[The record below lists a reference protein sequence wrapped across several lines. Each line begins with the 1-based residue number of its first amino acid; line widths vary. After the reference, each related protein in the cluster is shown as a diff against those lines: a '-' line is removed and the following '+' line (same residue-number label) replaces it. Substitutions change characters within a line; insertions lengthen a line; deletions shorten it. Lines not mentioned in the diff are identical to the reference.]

1 MTLDQSMRLNKYL
14 ASCGVASR
22 RKCEDII
29 RSGTVLVN
37 GEIEVNPFHL
47 LLPEDSILLDDKEM
61 FSLVDTEVIV
71 LNKPDGYIT
80 TTNDPQGR
88 NTVMD
93 LVKSQNRLFPVGR
106 LDKDTTGVLLLTND
120 GNLAY
125 QLTHPKYQVEKVYRV
140 QIMGFLSN
148 NDIEQIKSGVMI
160 GSDETGQGE
169 VLFQNKVSKSVTEIE
184 LVLTQ
189 GKKREVRRILSSLG
203 YKVIALQRISFG
215 GITTD
220 GLNLGHWRR
229 LSEEE
234 ALSLRREKV
243 VSGTVDLR

>member
-37 GEIEVNPFHL
+37 GEIEVNPFRL
-47 LLPEDSILLDDKEM
+47 LLPEDSILLDDQEM

-93 LVKSQNRLFPVGR
+93 LVKSPNRLFPVGR

-148 NDIEQIKSGVMI
+148 NDIEQIKLGVMI

-169 VLFQNKVSKSVTEIE
+169 VLSQNKVSKSVTEIE

>member
-37 GEIEVNPFHL
+37 GEIEVNPFRL
-47 LLPEDSILLDDKEM
+47 LLPEDSILLDDQEM

-93 LVKSQNRLFPVGR
+93 LVKSPNRLFPVGR

-169 VLFQNKVSKSVTEIE
+169 VLSQNKVSKSVTEIE
-184 LVLTQ
+184 LVMTE
-189 GKKREVRRILSSLG
+189 GKKREVRRIFSSLG

>member
-1 MTLDQSMRLNKYL
+1 MRLNKYL

-37 GEIEVNPFHL
+37 GEIEVNPFRL

-93 LVKSQNRLFPVGR
+93 LVKSPNRLFPVGR

-169 VLFQNKVSKSVTEIE
+169 VLSQNKVSKSVTEIE

>member
-1 MTLDQSMRLNKYL
+1 MTLDRSMRLNKYL

-47 LLPEDSILLDDKEM
+47 LLPEDSILLDDQEM

-93 LVKSQNRLFPVGR
+93 LVKSPNRLFPVGR

-169 VLFQNKVSKSVTEIE
+169 VLSQNKVSKSVTEIE

>member
-1 MTLDQSMRLNKYL
+1 MRLNKYL

-47 LLPEDSILLDDKEM
+47 LLPEDSILLDDQEM

-93 LVKSQNRLFPVGR
+93 LVKSPNRLFPVGR

-148 NDIEQIKSGVMI
+148 NDIAQIKSGVMI
-160 GSDETGQGE
+160 GPDETGQGE
-169 VLFQNKVSKSVTEIE
+169 VLSQNKVSKSVTEIE

>member
-37 GEIEVNPFHL
+37 GEIEVNPFRL
-47 LLPEDSILLDDKEM
+47 LLPEDSILLDDQEM

-93 LVKSQNRLFPVGR
+93 LVKSPNRLFPVGR

-169 VLFQNKVSKSVTEIE
+169 VLSQNKVSKCVTEIE

>member
-37 GEIEVNPFHL
+37 GEIEVNPFRL
-47 LLPEDSILLDDKEM
+47 LLPEDSILLDDQEM

-93 LVKSQNRLFPVGR
+93 LVKSPNRLFPVGR

-169 VLFQNKVSKSVTEIE
+169 VLSQNKVSKSVTEIE
-184 LVLTQ
+184 LVMTE

>member
-37 GEIEVNPFHL
+37 GEIEVNPFRL
-47 LLPEDSILLDDKEM
+47 LLPEDSILLDDQEM

-93 LVKSQNRLFPVGR
+93 LVKSPNRLFPVGR

-125 QLTHPKYQVEKVYRV
+125 QLTHTK
-140 QIMGFLSN
+140 
-148 NDIEQIKSGVMI
+148 
-160 GSDETGQGE
+160 
-169 VLFQNKVSKSVTEIE
+169 
-184 LVLTQ
+184 
-189 GKKREVRRILSSLG
+189 
-203 YKVIALQRISFG
+203 
-215 GITTD
+215 
-220 GLNLGHWRR
+220 
-229 LSEEE
+229 
-234 ALSLRREKV
+234 
-243 VSGTVDLR
+243 

>member
-37 GEIEVNPFHL
+37 GEIEVNPFRL
-47 LLPEDSILLDDKEM
+47 LLPEDSILLDDQEM

-93 LVKSQNRLFPVGR
+93 LVKSPNRLFPVGR

-169 VLFQNKVSKSVTEIE
+169 VLSQNKVSKSVTEIE

-234 ALSLRREKV
+234 ALSLRTEKV

>member
-1 MTLDQSMRLNKYL
+1 MTLDRSMRLNKYL

-37 GEIEVNPFHL
+37 GEIEVNPFRL
-47 LLPEDSILLDDKEM
+47 LLPEDSILLDDQEM

-93 LVKSQNRLFPVGR
+93 LVKSPNRLFPVGR

-169 VLFQNKVSKSVTEIE
+169 VLSQNKVSKSVTEIE
-184 LVLTQ
+184 LVMTE
-189 GKKREVRRILSSLG
+189 GKKREVRRIFSSLR

>member
-37 GEIEVNPFHL
+37 GEIEVNPFRL
-47 LLPEDSILLDDKEM
+47 LLPEDSILLDDQEM

-93 LVKSQNRLFPVGR
+93 LVKSPNRLFPVGR

-160 GSDETGQGE
+160 GSDETGKGE
-169 VLFQNKVSKSVTEIE
+169 VLSQNKVSKSVTEIE

-189 GKKREVRRILSSLG
+189 GKKREVRRIFSSLG

>member
-1 MTLDQSMRLNKYL
+1 MTLDRSMRLNKYL

-37 GEIEVNPFHL
+37 GEIEVNPFRL
-47 LLPEDSILLDDKEM
+47 LLPEDSILLDDQEM

-93 LVKSQNRLFPVGR
+93 LVKSPNRLFPVGR

-169 VLFQNKVSKSVTEIE
+169 VLSQNKVSKCVTEIE

>member
-1 MTLDQSMRLNKYL
+1 MTLDRSMRLNKYL

-47 LLPEDSILLDDKEM
+47 LLPEDSILLDDQEM

-93 LVKSQNRLFPVGR
+93 LVKSPNRLFPVGR

-169 VLFQNKVSKSVTEIE
+169 VLSQNKVSKSVTEIE

-234 ALSLRREKV
+234 ALSLRTEKV

>member
-37 GEIEVNPFHL
+37 GEIEVNPFRL

>member
-47 LLPEDSILLDDKEM
+47 LLPEDSILLDDQEM

-93 LVKSQNRLFPVGR
+93 LVKSPNRLFPVGR

-169 VLFQNKVSKSVTEIE
+169 VLSQNKVSKSVTEIE

>member
-37 GEIEVNPFHL
+37 GEIEVNPFRL
-47 LLPEDSILLDDKEM
+47 LLPEDSILLDDQEM

-93 LVKSQNRLFPVGR
+93 LVKSPNRLFPVGR

-169 VLFQNKVSKSVTEIE
+169 VLSQNKVSKCVTEIE

-234 ALSLRREKV
+234 TLSLRTEKV

>member
-37 GEIEVNPFHL
+37 GEIEVNPFRL
-47 LLPEDSILLDDKEM
+47 LLPEDSILLDDQEM

-80 TTNDPQGR
+80 TTNDPQSR

-93 LVKSQNRLFPVGR
+93 LVKSPKRLFPVGR

-148 NDIEQIKSGVMI
+148 NDIEQIKLGVMI

-234 ALSLRREKV
+234 ALSLRTEKV

>member
-37 GEIEVNPFHL
+37 GEIEVNPFRL

-93 LVKSQNRLFPVGR
+93 LVKSPKRLFPVGR

>member
-1 MTLDQSMRLNKYL
+1 MTLDRSMRLNKYL

-37 GEIEVNPFHL
+37 GEIEVNPFRL

-93 LVKSQNRLFPVGR
+93 LVKSPNRLFPVGR

-189 GKKREVRRILSSLG
+189 GKKREVRRIFSSLG

>member
-1 MTLDQSMRLNKYL
+1 MRLNKYL

-37 GEIEVNPFHL
+37 GEIEVNPFRL

-93 LVKSQNRLFPVGR
+93 LVKSPKRLFPVGR

-169 VLFQNKVSKSVTEIE
+169 VLSQNKVSKSVTEIE

-243 VSGTVDLR
+243 VSGAVDLR

>member
-1 MTLDQSMRLNKYL
+1 MRLNKYL

-37 GEIEVNPFHL
+37 GEIEVNPFRL
-47 LLPEDSILLDDKEM
+47 LLPEDSILLDDQEM

-93 LVKSQNRLFPVGR
+93 LVKSPKRLFPVGR

-234 ALSLRREKV
+234 ALSLRTEKV

>member
-1 MTLDQSMRLNKYL
+1 MTLDRSMRLNKYL

-37 GEIEVNPFHL
+37 GEIEVNPFRL
-47 LLPEDSILLDDKEM
+47 LLPEDSILLDDQEM

-93 LVKSQNRLFPVGR
+93 LVKSPNRLFPVGR

-169 VLFQNKVSKSVTEIE
+169 VLSQNKVSKSVTEIE

-189 GKKREVRRILSSLG
+189 GKKREVRRIFSSLG

-234 ALSLRREKV
+234 ALSLRTEKV

>member
-1 MTLDQSMRLNKYL
+1 MTLDRSMRLNKYL

-47 LLPEDSILLDDKEM
+47 LLPEDSILLDDQEM

-93 LVKSQNRLFPVGR
+93 LVKSPNRLFPVGR

-169 VLFQNKVSKSVTEIE
+169 VLSQNKVSKSVTEIE
-184 LVLTQ
+184 LVMTE
-189 GKKREVRRILSSLG
+189 GKKREVRRIFSSLG

-234 ALSLRREKV
+234 ALSLRRENV
-243 VSGTVDLR
+243 ISGTVDLR

>member
-1 MTLDQSMRLNKYL
+1 LTLDQSMRLNKYL

-37 GEIEVNPFHL
+37 GEIEVNPFRL

-93 LVKSQNRLFPVGR
+93 LVKSPKRLFPVGR

>member
-1 MTLDQSMRLNKYL
+1 MRLNKYL

-37 GEIEVNPFHL
+37 GEIEVNPFRL
-47 LLPEDSILLDDKEM
+47 LLPEDSILLDDQEM

-93 LVKSQNRLFPVGR
+93 LVKSPNRLFPVGR

-169 VLFQNKVSKSVTEIE
+169 VLSQNKVSKCVTEIE

>member
-1 MTLDQSMRLNKYL
+1 MRLNKYL
-14 ASCGVASR
+14 ASCGVSSR

-37 GEIEVNPFHL
+37 GEIEVNPFRL
-47 LLPEDSILLDDKEM
+47 LLPEDSILLDDQEM

-93 LVKSQNRLFPVGR
+93 LVKSPNRLFPVGR

-169 VLFQNKVSKSVTEIE
+169 VLSQNKVSKSVTEIE
-184 LVLTQ
+184 LVMTE
-189 GKKREVRRILSSLG
+189 GKKREVRRIFSSLG

>member
-1 MTLDQSMRLNKYL
+1 MRLNKYL

-37 GEIEVNPFHL
+37 GEIEVNPFRL

-93 LVKSQNRLFPVGR
+93 LVKSPKRLFPVGR

-169 VLFQNKVSKSVTEIE
+169 VLSQNKVSKSVTEIE

-234 ALSLRREKV
+234 ALSLRTEKV

>member
-1 MTLDQSMRLNKYL
+1 MRLNKYL

-37 GEIEVNPFHL
+37 GEIEVNPFRL
-47 LLPEDSILLDDKEM
+47 LLPEDSILLDDQEM

-93 LVKSQNRLFPVGR
+93 LVKSPNRLFPVGR

-148 NDIEQIKSGVMI
+148 NDIEQIKLGVMI

-169 VLFQNKVSKSVTEIE
+169 VLSQNKVSKSVTEIE

-234 ALSLRREKV
+234 TLSLRTEKV

>member
-1 MTLDQSMRLNKYL
+1 MRLNKYL

-37 GEIEVNPFHL
+37 GEIEVNPFRL
-47 LLPEDSILLDDKEM
+47 LLPEDSILLDDQEM

-169 VLFQNKVSKSVTEIE
+169 VLSQNKVSKSVTEIE

-189 GKKREVRRILSSLG
+189 GKKREVRRIFSSLG

>member
-37 GEIEVNPFHL
+37 GEIEVNPFRL
-47 LLPEDSILLDDKEM
+47 LLPEDSILLDEQEM

-93 LVKSQNRLFPVGR
+93 LVK
-106 LDKDTTGVLLLTND
+106 
-120 GNLAY
+120 
-125 QLTHPKYQVEKVYRV
+125 
-140 QIMGFLSN
+140 
-148 NDIEQIKSGVMI
+148 
-160 GSDETGQGE
+160 
-169 VLFQNKVSKSVTEIE
+169 
-184 LVLTQ
+184 
-189 GKKREVRRILSSLG
+189 
-203 YKVIALQRISFG
+203 
-215 GITTD
+215 
-220 GLNLGHWRR
+220 
-229 LSEEE
+229 
-234 ALSLRREKV
+234 
-243 VSGTVDLR
+243 

>member
-1 MTLDQSMRLNKYL
+1 MTLDRSMRLNKYL

-47 LLPEDSILLDDKEM
+47 LLPEDSILLDDQEM

-93 LVKSQNRLFPVGR
+93 LVKSPNRLFPVGR

-169 VLFQNKVSKSVTEIE
+169 VLSQNKVSKSVTEIE

-243 VSGTVDLR
+243 VSGTVDLG

>member
-1 MTLDQSMRLNKYL
+1 MTLDRSMRLNKYL

-47 LLPEDSILLDDKEM
+47 LLPEDSILLDDQEM

-93 LVKSQNRLFPVGR
+93 LVKSPNRLFPVGR

-169 VLFQNKVSKSVTEIE
+169 VLSQNKVSKSVTEIE
-184 LVLTQ
+184 LVMTE
-189 GKKREVRRILSSLG
+189 GKKREVRRIFSSLR
-203 YKVIALQRISFG
+203 YKVIALKRISFG

>member
-37 GEIEVNPFHL
+37 GEIEVNPFRL
-47 LLPEDSILLDDKEM
+47 LLPEDSILLDDQEM

-93 LVKSQNRLFPVGR
+93 LVKSPNRLFPVGR

-160 GSDETGQGE
+160 GSDETGKGE
-169 VLFQNKVSKSVTEIE
+169 VLSQNKVSKSVTEIE
-184 LVLTQ
+184 LVMTE
-189 GKKREVRRILSSLG
+189 GKKREVRRIFSSLG

>member
-1 MTLDQSMRLNKYL
+1 LTLDQSMRLNKYL

-37 GEIEVNPFHL
+37 GEIEVNPFRL
-47 LLPEDSILLDDKEM
+47 LLPEDSILLDDQEM

-93 LVKSQNRLFPVGR
+93 LVKSPKRLFPVGR

-169 VLFQNKVSKSVTEIE
+169 VLSQNKVSKSVTEIE

-234 ALSLRREKV
+234 ALSLRTEKV

>member
-1 MTLDQSMRLNKYL
+1 LTLDQSMRLNKYL

-37 GEIEVNPFHL
+37 GEIEVNPFRL
-47 LLPEDSILLDDKEM
+47 LLPEDSILLDDQEM

-93 LVKSQNRLFPVGR
+93 LVKSPNRLFPVGR

-169 VLFQNKVSKSVTEIE
+169 VLSQNKVSKSVTEIE

-234 ALSLRREKV
+234 ALSLRTEKV

>member
-1 MTLDQSMRLNKYL
+1 MTLDRSMRLNKYL

-37 GEIEVNPFHL
+37 GEIEVNPFRL
-47 LLPEDSILLDDKEM
+47 LLPEDSILLDDQEM

-93 LVKSQNRLFPVGR
+93 LVKSPNRLFPVGR

-148 NDIEQIKSGVMI
+148 NDIEQIKLGVMI

-169 VLFQNKVSKSVTEIE
+169 VLSQNKVSKSVTEIE

>member
-37 GEIEVNPFHL
+37 GEIEVNPFRL
-47 LLPEDSILLDDKEM
+47 LLPEDSILLDDQEM

-93 LVKSQNRLFPVGR
+93 LVKSPNRLFPVGR

-169 VLFQNKVSKSVTEIE
+169 VLSQNKVSKSVTEIE

>member
-1 MTLDQSMRLNKYL
+1 MRLNKYL

-47 LLPEDSILLDDKEM
+47 LLPEDSILLDDQEM

-93 LVKSQNRLFPVGR
+93 LVKSPNRLFPVGR

-169 VLFQNKVSKSVTEIE
+169 VLSQNKVSKSVTEIE
-184 LVLTQ
+184 LVMTE
-189 GKKREVRRILSSLG
+189 GKKREVRRIFSSLG

>member
-1 MTLDQSMRLNKYL
+1 MTLDRSMRLNKYL

-37 GEIEVNPFHL
+37 GEIEVNPFRL
-47 LLPEDSILLDDKEM
+47 LLPEDSILLDDQEM

-93 LVKSQNRLFPVGR
+93 LVKSPNRLFPVGR

-169 VLFQNKVSKSVTEIE
+169 VLSQNKVSKSVTEIE

>member
-1 MTLDQSMRLNKYL
+1 MRLNKYL

-37 GEIEVNPFHL
+37 GEIEVNPFRL
-47 LLPEDSILLDDKEM
+47 LLPEDSILLDDQEM

-93 LVKSQNRLFPVGR
+93 LVKSPNRLFPVGR

-169 VLFQNKVSKSVTEIE
+169 VLSQNKVSKSVTEIE

-189 GKKREVRRILSSLG
+189 GKKREVRRIFSSLG